1 MKYRWA
7 SFMLCAVA
15 GLVLLTAG
23 LLVPA
28 YLRALDAG
36 VVQSAGQNSSTLV
49 DDGQTLAGEKRLGA
63 AQLVLQ
69 ATRLEN
75 VPGSETFAANLA
87 DLTRQ
92 YPTASFWG
100 DDAATEDLFGD
111 HFKRADQN
119 LTAAS
124 FFIRRENRD
133 AALAYLRNSA
143 EVSAKDLWQTRALN
157 QTTIFSPS
165 SSAAGQ
171 AFDAAVAL
179 VGLLLDGHHLTA
191 GLRDEIARVAAQA
204 NQGDGSRPLEQA
216 LLDFTSMGERLNW
229 DQLVVFAEK
238 IPNLDTL
245 DRLAVETRSAGD
257 QLPVLFAAVQLSG
270 EPAAVADYL
279 AKFPGKG
286 LPELGASL
294 RYGAGGVSELARSQQ
309 RFYNSSLERTV
320 TLHQPFAAIFYLAAK
335 LTVQN
340 PGLARAIKW
349 LWYLLAGFF
358 LAAAMHFAMP
368 AQEYPRT
375 VAGFHLIR
383 EILFALGFLL
393 VVLIL
398 TEPFLS
404 QDIQKGNFTLRL
416 PLSGLGGA
424 IPAGIAGLKTTPM
437 NATIII
443 TLLVFFVLQA
453 LIYISC
459 LVKLAEI
466 RRQPVPA
473 RIKLKLLENEDHL
486 FDAGL
491 YLGFVGTIAAL
502 IFASLHLIQF
512 SLMAAYS
519 STSFG
524 IIFVVIFKIFHL
536 RPARRALLMEAE
548 ADTAYAETRVP
559 VAAPTTVLPS

>member
-1 MKYRWA
+1 MI
-7 SFMLCAVA
+7 CAVL

-28 YLRALDAG
+28 YLRAMDAG
-36 VVQSAGQNSSTLV
+36 VVQSAGQSSSTV
-49 DDGQTLAGEKRLGA
+49 VEDGQMLAGGKRLGA

-69 ATRLEN
+69 TARLEN
-75 VPGSETFAANLA
+75 IPGSESLAASLA
-87 DLTRQ
+87 DLTHQ
-92 YPTASFWG
+92 YPTALFWG
-100 DDAATEDLFGD
+100 DDAALEDFFRP
-111 HFKRADQN
+111 HFKPADQN

-124 FFIRRENRD
+124 FFIRRENRE
-133 AALAYLRNSA
+133 AALAQLQNSPNA
-143 EVSAKDLWQTRALN
+143 TVRELLQTRALG

-171 AFDAAVAL
+171 AFDAAVAMA
-179 VGLLLDGHHLTA
+179 GLLLDGDHLTS
-191 GLRDEIARVAAQA
+191 GLRDDLGRVASQA
-204 NQGDGSRPLEQA
+204 NHGEGSRPLEQM
-216 LLDFTSMGERLNW
+216 LLDVTSLGERLDW
-229 DQLVVFAEK
+229 DQLTAFVAQ
-238 IPNLDTL
+238 IPTITTL
-245 DRLAVETRSAGD
+245 NQLAGEARRAGT
-257 QLPVLFAAVQLSG
+257 QLPVLFTVVQLSG
-270 EPAAVADYL
+270 QPAAVAHYL
-279 AKFPGKG
+279 DRFPDRG

-309 RFYNSSLERTV
+309 RFFDASWERVATSCQPFSGLFYLGAKLSLEKPV
-320 TLHQPFAAIFYLAAK
+320 
-335 LTVQN
+335 
-340 PGLARAIKW
+340 LARTIKW
-349 LWYLLAGFF
+349 FWYFLAGFF
-358 LAAAMHFAMP
+358 LAAALHFAMP
-368 AQEYPRT
+368 APEHPRP
-375 VAGFHLIR
+375 VAGFHLFR
-383 EILFALGFLL
+383 ELLFALGFLL

-404 QDIQKGNFTLRL
+404 QDIPKGNFTLRL
-416 PLSGLGGA
+416 LPPGAGGS
-424 IPAGIAGLKTTPM
+424 IPAGIAGLNQTLM
-437 NATIII
+437 NPTILI

-466 RRQPVPA
+466 RRQGVPA

-502 IFASLHLIQF
+502 IFASLHLVQF

-548 ADTAYAETRVP
+548 ADTVYAETRVP
-559 VAAPTTVLPS
+559 VAAPTTALPS